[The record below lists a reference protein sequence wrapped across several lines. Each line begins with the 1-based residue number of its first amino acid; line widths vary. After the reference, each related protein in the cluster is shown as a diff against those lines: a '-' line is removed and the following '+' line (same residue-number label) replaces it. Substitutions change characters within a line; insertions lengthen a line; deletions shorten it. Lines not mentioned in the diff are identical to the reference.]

1 MIENIKEISVI
12 LTLYKT
18 PEDKLK
24 NLLNYK
30 NLKLLV
36 FDQEGNNSTK
46 KFLKK
51 KFTNNLQY
59 FSSKKNIGLSKA
71 SNFLLSKVN
80 TTYFL
85 FTQPDINIKKSSI
98 QKLIQIM
105 KKEKNLIIL
114 SPNHKKNVMNK
125 KQKKINYVKKINF
138 SCILINTKK
147 IKKLGFFDEDFF
159 LYWEDIYLEHK
170 INNSKFKMAIA
181 NNIEVEHQ
189 ASQSS
194 KKNYITEYIRK
205 KNYMYGEF
213 LFDLKLNKLRF
224 LKVLRKIFQNLIL
237 FCFNL
242 SIFRFNN
249 SLDNFSK
256 LTGIIKF
263 LIYFISRKKK

>member
-1 MIENIKEISVI
+1 MSANIKEISVI

-18 PEDKLK
+18 PLDKFK
-24 NLLNYK
+24 NLLNYD
-30 NLKLLV
+30 NLKILI
-36 FDQEGNNSTK
+36 FDQEGKRSTK
-46 KFLKK
+46 IYLKK
-51 KFTNNLQY
+51 IFGKKLQY
-59 FSSKKNIGLSKA
+59 FSSDKNIGLSKA
-71 SNFLLSKVN
+71 SNFLLSKVKTN
-80 TTYFL
+80 YFL

-105 KKEKNLIIL
+105 KKEKDLIIL
-114 SPNHKKNVMNK
+114 SPNHKKDAMDK

-138 SCILINTKK
+138 SCILIDTKK
-147 IKKLGFFDEDFF
+147 IKKIGFFDEDFF

-170 INNSKFKMAIA
+170 IKNSKFRMAIA
-181 NNIEVEHQ
+181 NDIEVEHQ

-194 KKNYITEYIRK
+194 KKNYITDHIRK

-224 LKVLRKIFQNLIL
+224 LKILRKIFQNLIL
-237 FCFNL
+237 FFFNL
-242 SIFRFNN
+242 LIFRLNN

-263 LIYFISRKKK
+263 LIYFISIKKK

>member
-1 MIENIKEISVI
+1 MRENIKEISVI

-18 PEDKLK
+18 PKEKLK
-24 NLLNYK
+24 NLLSYK
-30 NLKLLV
+30 NFKLLV
-36 FDQEGNNSTK
+36 FDQEGNKSTEK
-46 KFLKK
+46 YLKK

-71 SNFLLSKVN
+71 SNFLFSKIK
-80 TTYFL
+80 TDYFL
-85 FTQPDINIKKSSI
+85 FTQPDIIIKKSAI
-98 QKLIQIM
+98 KKLIEII

-114 SPNHKKNVMNK
+114 SPNHNKIFFNK
-125 KQKKINYVKKINF
+125 KQKTINYVKKINF
-138 SCILINTKK
+138 SCILIDTKK

-194 KKNYITEYIRK
+194 KKDYITEYIRK

-224 LKVLRKIFQNLIL
+224 LKILRKFHQNLIL
-237 FCFNL
+237 FFFNL
-242 SIFRFNN
+242 LIFRFNN

-263 LIYFISRKKK
+263 IIYFISRKKK